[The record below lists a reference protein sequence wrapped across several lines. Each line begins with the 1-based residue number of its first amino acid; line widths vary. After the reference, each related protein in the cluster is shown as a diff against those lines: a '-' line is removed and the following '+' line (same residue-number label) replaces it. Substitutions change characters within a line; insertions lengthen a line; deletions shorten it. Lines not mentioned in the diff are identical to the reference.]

1 MNVQIVP
8 PHSNKNYA
16 IEAFRFIFIC
26 IICLW
31 HCRDAAPWLRHGYIA
46 VEFYFCPFW
55 IFYIP
60 VISKAP
66 ELRSLRLY
74 MEEDKKV
81 LYTILYFRD
90 IVDGIG

>member
-1 MNVQIVP
+1 M
-8 PHSNKNYA
+8 
-16 IEAFRFIFIC
+16 
-26 IICLW
+26 
-31 HCRDAAPWLRHGYIA
+31 LRHGCAMVILPSSL
-46 VEFYFCPFW
+46 FCPFW

>member
-1 MNVQIVP
+1 MV
-8 PHSNKNYA
+8 
-16 IEAFRFIFIC
+16 
-26 IICLW
+26 
-31 HCRDAAPWLRHGYIA
+31 APWLYCRR
-46 VEFYFCPFW
+46 VLFCPFW

-90 IVDGIG
+90 IVDGIGLETVFLLS